1 MAAPPRVFWTRRL
14 QLLALLSVPSG
25 MPLGW
30 VFNAFQYFLVDLGV
44 SRAEIGFLSG
54 VSLPW
59 TLKFLWAPLVDR
71 FAVPWLGRRRG
82 WMVATQLLLAFTFGV
97 IATFA
102 AKALA
107 ARGAGTPLAS
117 AAVTIGVLA
126 FVVAFFSATQ
136 DIAYDAYAVEFLRPE
151 EHAAAPGLRSAY
163 YQLGFLLAGPA
174 AVSAS
179 DLIGWP
185 ATFALVA
192 LAFVLC
198 VPLVIASPEPER
210 APVAVRTLREAVI
223 EPFTSYFK
231 RPDAWVLALFLIL
244 YKIGDNMA
252 ATMVNPF
259 LKDLCFSNTE
269 AGLSVKGI
277 GVAATIVG
285 GLSATGIIRKLGL
298 GRSLW
303 VLGLAQAAASFLYAA
318 AAVSR
323 HAPLDAHLCPTIA
336 PLDPTTHA
344 WAYVAI
350 AGEYGARSM
359 AATAQGAL
367 LLRVC
372 DRQNAVTQFAL
383 LSSLFAFGRW
393 ASGLPSG
400 LFVERLGYPWFFV
413 VCATV
418 MAVPG
423 FVFLQRIS
431 PFGSREV
438 TSAPAPQP

>member
-1 MAAPPRVFWTRRL
+1 MTTTKRVFWTRRL
-14 QLLALLSVPSG
+14 QVLALLSVPSG

-59 TLKFLWAPLVDR
+59 TLKFVWAPLVDR
-71 FAVPWLGRRRG
+71 FPLPFVGRRRG
-82 WMVATQLLLAFTFGV
+82 WMVATQLSLALTFGV

-102 AKALA
+102 ARALA
-107 ARGAGTPLAS
+107 ARAS
-117 AAVTIGVLA
+117 GSPIANVGILVGLLA
-126 FVVAFFSATQ
+126 FIVAFFSATQ

-179 DLIGWP
+179 DVLGWP
-185 ATFALVA
+185 LTFALVA
-192 LAFVLC
+192 VAFAAC
-198 VPLVIASPEPER
+198 IPLVLASPEPER
-210 APVAVRTLREAVI
+210 PPPPVVTLREAVI
-223 EPFTSYFK
+223 EPFKTYF
-231 RPDAWVLALFLIL
+231 RREDAWALALFLVL
-244 YKIGDNMA
+244 YKVGDNMA

-259 LKDLCFSNTE
+259 LKDLCFTNAE

-277 GVAATIVG
+277 GVIATISG
-285 GLSATGIIRKLGL
+285 GLLATGLVAKLGL

-303 VLGLAQAAASFLYAA
+303 ILGVAQAAASLLYAVA
-318 AAVSR
+318 ATSR
-323 HAPLDAHLCPTIA
+323 HAPLDAHLCSTSA
-336 PLDPTTHA
+336 PLDSATHA

-359 AATAQGAL
+359 AATAQGVL

-372 DRQNAVTQFAL
+372 DRKSAMTQFAL
-383 LSSLFAFGRW
+383 LSSLFALGRW
-393 ASGLPSG
+393 GSGLPSG
-400 LFVERLGYPWFFV
+400 VLVERLGYPLFFV

-423 FVFLQRIS
+423 FIFLQRIS
-431 PFGSREV
+431 PFGEKDVR
-438 TSAPAPQP
+438 SAPAA